1 MRILIIGAGK
11 LGSLLAKQLSERGHE
26 VIVIEIDEVKA
37 KRVAEEA
44 DVAAY
49 VRDATDPAVYEEV
62 GLSTIDVVV
71 ATTNRDEVNLFASL
85 IAREYGVP
93 RIIAKVRDSKVAQ
106 IMTRVGLVED
116 VVVEPQ
122 VMASI
127 IEGIIEGKYNV
138 VDLVPV
144 FIGDF
149 RLVTVAIAEG
159 SSVEGRLLEEIKYPK
174 EGVRILA
181 IFDGKNFHDPGEII
195 RLEPGYQII
204 ALVRED
210 VIEEFLEA
218 FR

>member
-1 MRILIIGAGK
+1 MRIVIIGAGK
-11 LGSLLAKQLSERGHE
+11 LGSLLAKQLTERGHE
-26 VIVIEIDEVKA
+26 VIVVEIDEEKA
-37 KRVAEEA
+37 RRVSEEA

-49 VRDATDPAVYEEV
+49 ARDATDPAVYEEI
-62 GLSTIDVVV
+62 GLASADVLV

-93 RIIAKVRDSKVAQ
+93 RIIAKVRDSRVAQ
-106 IMTRVGLVED
+106 IMTRVGIAED

-122 VMASI
+122 VMASV

-144 FIGDF
+144 FVGDF
-149 RLVTVAIAEG
+149 RLVTVTVNEGSNAEG
-159 SSVEGRLLEEIKYPK
+159 KLLDEIELPN
-174 EGVRILA
+174 GVKILA
-181 IFDGKNFHDPGEII
+181 IFDGEKFYDPGELV
-195 RLEPGYQII
+195 RLEPGYQVI